1 MKLADAEALAQEM
14 VARLQGDCERI
25 EVAGSVR
32 RKRNE
37 PHDLELVV
45 IPRFE
50 ERQVSLLEMAQ
61 VSLLEANLYAL
72 CISGVMAFDSSVKR
86 NGPKHKRLLHLESG
100 IVVEIYAA
108 EAGNWGLILAL
119 RTGPADFN
127 KLLVAN
133 VAYGG
138 AMPLTMRMQ
147 DGWLWRR
154 GERVETRTEDEF
166 FGAIGLPTWYPEVRS
181 VHVLQSFLLLRAS
194 RRD

>member
-1 MKLADAEALAQEM
+1 MKLGEAEALAQEM
-14 VARLQGDCERI
+14 VKRLQGDCERI
-25 EVAGSVR
+25 KVAGSVR
-32 RKRNE
+32 RRKAE

-50 ERQVSLLEMAQ
+50 ECQVNLFEREQVSLLET
-61 VSLLEANLYAL
+61 NLYAL

-86 NGPKHKRLLHLESG
+86 NGPKHKRLLHLGSG
-100 IVVEIYAA
+100 IVVEIYSA

-127 KLLVAN
+127 HLLVTS
-133 VAYGG
+133 VAMGG

-154 GERVETRTEDEF
+154 GERVETGTEDEF
-166 FGAIGLPTWYPEVRS
+166 FGALGLPTWYPEVRS
-181 VHVLQSFLLLRAS
+181 EHVLQSFLLLRAKS
-194 RRD
+194 KL

>member
-1 MKLADAEALAQEM
+1 MKLAEAEALAQEM
-14 VARLQGDCERI
+14 VGRLQADCERI

-32 RKRNE
+32 RKKSE

-50 ERQVSLLEMAQ
+50 ERRVNLLESEQVSMLE
-61 VSLLEANLYAL
+61 VNLYAL

-86 NGPKHKRLLHLESG
+86 NGPRHKRLLHLESQA
-100 IVVEIYAA
+100 VVEIYAA
-108 EAGNWGLILAL
+108 EWANWGLILAL
-119 RTGPADFN
+119 QTGPADFN
-127 KLLVAN
+127 KLLVTN

-154 GERVETRTEDEF
+154 GERVETRSEDEF
-166 FGAIGLPTWYPEVRS
+166 FGALDLPTWYPEVRS

>member
-1 MKLADAEALAQEM
+1 MRLPEAEALAQEM
-14 VARLQGDCERI
+14 VERLRGDCERI

-32 RKRNE
+32 RKKAE

-50 ERQVSLLEMAQ
+50 ERQVSLIEMAQ
-61 VSLLEANLYAL
+61 VSMLEVNLYAL

-86 NGPKHKRLLHLESG
+86 NGPKHKRLLHLGSG
-100 IVVEIYAA
+100 AVVEIYSA
-108 EAGNWGLILAL
+108 EVGNWGLILAL

-127 KLLVAN
+127 KLLVTN

-166 FGAIGLPTWYPEVRS
+166 FGALGLPTWYPEVRS
-181 VHVLQSFLLLRAS
+181 EHVLQAFLLLRAS

>member
-1 MKLADAEALAQEM
+1 M
-14 VARLQGDCERI
+14 
-25 EVAGSVR
+25 
-32 RKRNE
+32 
-37 PHDLELVV
+37 

-50 ERQVSLLEMAQ
+50 ERQVSLIEMAQ
-61 VSLLEANLYAL
+61 VSMLEVNLYAL

-86 NGPKHKRLLHLESG
+86 NGPKHKRLLHLQSDT
-100 IVVEIYAA
+100 VVEIYAA

-119 RTGPADFN
+119 RTGPAEFN
-127 KLLVAN
+127 HLLVTN
-133 VAYGG
+133 VAHGG

-166 FGAIGLPTWYPEVRS
+166 FGALGLPTWYPEVRS
-181 VHVLQSFLLLRAS
+181 EHVLQSFLLLRAS